1 MFIHTEIDRSRKYY
15 GKLVMI
21 LGLSRFTTENLPDED
36 ILKTFTNIPEV
47 EGFVISGTAGV
58 DPIDHLDSIRSFIF
72 AARKYF
78 SPGTRPPIIVRTNYS
93 ETELNRKFFSGLE
106 SEFHLYGN
114 VILHFGW
121 PIFMRKEKYYTKL
134 QHE

>member
-1 MFIHTEIDRSRKYY
+1 MFIHTEIDRSQKYY
-15 GKLVMI
+15 KKPVMI
-21 LGLSRFTTENLPDED
+21 LGLSRFTTEILPDED

-47 EGFVISGTAGV
+47 EGFVINGTAGV
-58 DPIDHLDSIRSFIF
+58 DPIDHPDSVRLFIF
-72 AARKYF
+72 TARKYF
-78 SPGTRPPIIVRTNYS
+78 IPGTRPPIIIRTKYS
-93 ETELNRKFFSGLE
+93 ETELNTKSFSGLE

-121 PIFMRKEKYYTKL
+121 PAFIRKKKYYTKM